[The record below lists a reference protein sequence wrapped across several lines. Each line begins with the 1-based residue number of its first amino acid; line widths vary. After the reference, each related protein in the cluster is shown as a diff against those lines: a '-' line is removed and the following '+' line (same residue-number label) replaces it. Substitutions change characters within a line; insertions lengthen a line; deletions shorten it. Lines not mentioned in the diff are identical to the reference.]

1 MQNGNPHAKK
11 ICGASTRTG
20 GLCQN
25 APMPNGRCRMHGGKT
40 PRGHALPQ
48 TTHGRYSK
56 HLPTRLAALYDDT
69 AKDSELLS
77 VRQDIRL
84 IDALIL
90 ANFGNL
96 DTGES
101 KQYWDEMLKWILKAR
116 VAYKSENYATLEQA
130 LDEMEAITDGRRL
143 HYATE
148 QEIRDKVEQR
158 RKLVETEQKISL
170 QGERAI
176 NVEQLMLLMS
186 SVLQVITSVV
196 KDTSQRNAIA
206 YQLEKLISR
215 EPSVITLDSATQ
227 E

>member
-1 MQNGNPHAKK
+1 ME
-11 ICGASTRTG
+11 CGAKTKSGKPCR
-20 GLCQN
+20 
-25 APMPNGRCRMHGGKT
+25 APAMANGRCRIHGGAT

-56 HLPTRLAALYDDT
+56 HLPTRLAALYAETESDT
-69 AKDSELLS
+69 ELLS

-90 ANFGNL
+90 SNFDKL

-101 KQYWDEMLKWILKAR
+101 KQYWDDMLKWILKAR

-176 NVEQLMLLMS
+176 SVEQLMLLMS

-196 KDTSQRNAIA
+196 KDSGQRNAIA
-206 YQLEKLISR
+206 YQLEKLISGK
-215 EPSVITLDSATQ
+215 PSVVTVDSPTKK
-227 E
+227 

>member
-1 MQNGNPHAKK
+1 ME
-11 ICGASTRTG
+11 CGAKTKSGKPCR
-20 GLCQN
+20 
-25 APMPNGRCRMHGGKT
+25 APAMANGRCRIHGGAT
-40 PRGHALPQ
+40 PRGRALPQ

-56 HLPTRLAALYDDT
+56 HLPTRLAALYAETESDT
-69 AKDSELLS
+69 ELLS

-90 ANFGNL
+90 SNFNKL

-101 KQYWDEMLKWILKAR
+101 KQYWDDMLKWISKAR
-116 VAYKSENYATLEQA
+116 LAYKSENYATLEQA

-148 QEIRDKVEQR
+148 EEIRNKVEQR

-176 NVEQLMLLMS
+176 SVEQLMLLMS

-196 KDTSQRNAIA
+196 KDSGQRNAIA
-206 YQLEKLISR
+206 YQLEKLISGK
-215 EPSVITLDSATQ
+215 PSVVTVDSPTKK
-227 E
+227 

>member
-1 MQNGNPHAKK
+1 MQCKAMSKQSGE
-11 ICGASTRTG
+11 
-20 GLCQN
+20 
-25 APMPNGRCRMHGGKT
+25 RCKNRAVVGYDVCHIHGGKT
-40 PRGHALPQ
+40 PRGTALPQ

-56 HLPTRLAALYDDT
+56 HLPTRLAALYEETAHDD
-69 AKDSELLS
+69 ALLS

-84 IDALIL
+84 IDALIMS
-90 ANFGNL
+90 NFEFL

-101 KQYWDEMLKWILKAR
+101 KAYWDEMLKWIIKAR

-158 RKLVETEQKISL
+158 RKLVETEQKITL

-176 NVEQLMLLMS
+176 SAEQLMVLMAG
-186 SVLQVITSVV
+186 VLQVITSVV
-196 KDTSQRNAIA
+196 KDASQRNDIA
-206 YQLEKLISR
+206 YQLERLIGSQ
-215 EPSVITLDSATQ
+215 PSVVTVNSTTQ